1 MSCVCL
7 CPQLIILCVYCL
19 ELSDRATVSYLDD
32 DVGVPF
38 FSKEEHKLVV
48 GGPPPPPFVFS
59 EGVLVLGVRK
69 VGCCCKALGLGV

>member
-1 MSCVCL
+1 VEWRFDG
-7 CPQLIILCVYCL
+7 V
-19 ELSDRATVSYLDD
+19 ANLDD

-38 FSKEEHKLVV
+38 FRKEEHKLVV

-69 VGCCCKALGLGV
+69 VGCCCRALGLGV

>member
-1 MSCVCL
+1 MNA
-7 CPQLIILCVYCL
+7 P
-19 ELSDRATVSYLDD
+19 YLDD

-48 GGPPPPPFVFS
+48 GGLPPPPFVFS